1 LFKYHKVRDNQLKN
15 YKLEEVIEFIR
26 NGINVKQS
34 EKMIGYP
41 ITRIETISN
50 GVIDIERVKYSQI
63 LDADLERY
71 RLQNGDILFSHIN
84 STEHIGKTAIYEG
97 IPEVLIHGIN
107 LLLLRPRQNIAFPK
121 YLLYLLKSNNIREY
135 FSTRCKKAVNQS
147 SLNQQDIKSIKI
159 SLPDLNIQQK
169 TASILEKC
177 ESAIEK
183 RKEANRLTNEF
194 LKSTFL
200 KMFKETY
207 LIKNMAEIFYIKTG
221 KLNANAAKE
230 NGLYPFFTCSRK
242 TFAINDFAFDQEALI
257 LSGNN
262 ATAEYSVK
270 HYKGKFNAYQRTYIL
285 TLKDSNNSYEFF
297 KISLENQLNILK
309 NRSIGSNTK
318 YLTMDIMERIQLVVP
333 PIELQHKFAD
343 IVQKTEKLKEK
354 QKESEKELNNLF
366 NSLMQ
371 KSFKGELFQ

>member
-1 LFKYHKVRDNQLKN
+1 
-15 YKLEEVIEFIR
+15 
-26 NGINVKQS
+26 
-34 EKMIGYP
+34 MIGNLQNWKNSKLSELGEIITGNTPSKKHEEYYGGTIPWVKPSDLDKFKP
-41 ITRIETISN
+41 IIET
-50 GVIDIERVKYSQI
+50 D
-63 LDADLERY
+63 
-71 RLQNGDILFSHIN
+71 
-84 STEHIGKTAIYEG
+84 
-97 IPEVLIHGIN
+97 
-107 LLLLRPRQNIAFPK
+107 K
-121 YLLYLLKSNNIREY
+121 YLTKEGAKLARILPKDAILVSCIGNLAKVGI
-135 FSTRCKKAVNQS
+135 AGI
-147 SLNQQDIKSIKI
+147 SLATNQQINAIIFNEKIYPKFGYYVCRRLRKAIESYATATTLPIITKSKFSEIQI
-159 SLPDLNIQQK
+159 SYPSLTIQQK
-169 TASILEKC
+169 IASILEKC
-177 ESAIEK
+177 ESSIEK
-183 RKEANRLTNEF
+183 RKEANRLTDEF

-207 LIKNMAEIFYIKTG
+207 LIKNMTEIFYIKTG